1 MRIVLAD
8 DSTLLREGVQ
18 LILTD
23 AGHQVVAGV
32 GDARTLVEAALRERP
47 DLVITDVRMPPT
59 GSDDGLRAA
68 VEIRQAWPDA
78 RIVVLSQYVVQAY
91 ADQLLASGAA
101 GVGYLLKD
109 RIGDI
114 DEFLAAIDQVAA
126 GGTVL
131 DPDVVSQLMVRAKDP
146 VQSLTPREREVL
158 ELMAQGLSNGS
169 IAGRLFVTGGA
180 VEKHTQRIFAKLG
193 LSPDDSAGHRRVLA
207 VLAYLRG
214 SD

>member
-114 DEFLAAIDQVAA
+114 DEFLATIDQVAG